1 MLCAAMSKGYSVN
14 RKLGGI
20 KMKHQITR
28 RAFLSDSAIFVGSAF
43 LPFSLKKNTRN
54 GIQDQSMRPDDMAFA
69 STVEASTA
77 IRRGQI
83 SSVELTK
90 HILKR
95 IEKYNPSLNAIVTL
109 IEDEAL
115 ARARQADE
123 AAAREEWWGAFHGV
137 PITVKDTFE
146 MAGVRTTA
154 GASFLSE
161 YIPKEDAATV
171 ARLKAAGA
179 VILGHSNVP
188 LLAGDWQSYNE
199 IFGATNN
206 PWDLKRTPGGSTG
219 GGAAALAAGLSYFS
233 IGSDIGGS
241 IRIPAHFCGVYGHK
255 PTLNL
260 VPSRGHIPPPPGGPP
275 SPPMD
280 LAVSGPLARS
290 AIDLKMA
297 IKILGGPDRDEEIAY
312 SWSLPPARQARLS
325 EYRIG
330 YVTDDPLCPL
340 SSDVKEVIGAAIE
353 AIGKVNPRMEEGWP
367 SNIKPADQYDT
378 YRYLLAATFAF
389 QLQDSMVKVMQD
401 QAAKKDNSFDTIS
414 AKAFTQPHKHF
425 QAASSGRMAARAAW
439 QEYFKTH
446 DAFLIPTAFVPAF
459 PHDHSPMQNIRKL
472 QTPEGQRDYYDMMFW
487 ISFATLAGL
496 PATTAPVGLTK
507 EGLPVGLQIV
517 GPYLEDATPI
527 DIAEKLADVI
537 GGFQPPKGFS

>member
-1 MLCAAMSKGYSVN
+1 
-14 RKLGGI
+14 
-20 KMKHQITR
+20 MKHHISR
-28 RAFLSDSAIFVGSAF
+28 RTFLSNSAIFIGSAF
-43 LPFSLKKNTRN
+43 LPFSLKKNTDLAF
-54 GIQDQSMRPDDMAFA
+54 QDPGVKPDSLTFA
-69 STVEASTA
+69 SAVEAAAA
-77 IRRGQI
+77 IRRGET

-90 HILKR
+90 HILRR
-95 IEKYNPSLNAIVTL
+95 IEKHNPVLNAVVTL

-115 ARARQADE
+115 ARARQADD
-123 AAAREEWWGAFHGV
+123 AASRGKWWGAFHGV

-146 MAGVRTTA
+146 LAGVRTTA
-154 GASFLSE
+154 GAPFLSE

-188 LLAGDWQSYNE
+188 LMAGDWQSYNE

-280 LAVSGPLARS
+280 LAVAGPLARS
-290 AIDLKMA
+290 APDLKMA
-297 IKILGGPDRDEEIAY
+297 IKVLGGPDREEAIAY
-312 SWSLPPARQARLS
+312 NWSLPPARQARLS
-325 EYRIG
+325 EYRLGCVI
-330 YVTDDPLCPL
+330 DDPLCPL
-340 SSDVKEVIGAAIE
+340 SSDVKEVIVNAIK
-353 AIGKVNPRMEEGWP
+353 ALSSVNPRIEEGWP
-367 SNIKPADQYDT
+367 SNIKPAEQYDT

-389 QLQDSMVKVMQD
+389 ELQDNMVKSMRN
-401 QAAKKDNSFDTIS
+401 QAAKTDNSFETIS
-414 AKAFTQPHKHF
+414 ARALIQPHKHF

-459 PHDHSPMQNIRKL
+459 PHDRSPVQNLRKL
-472 QTPEGQRDYYDMMFW
+472 QTPEGKRDYYDLMFW

-496 PATTAPVGLTK
+496 PATTAPLGFTK

-537 GGFQPPKGFS
+537 GGFQAPREFS